1 MRKPFEM
8 NIVVRV
14 AVTFFVVASLVI
26 SVRTLVKYNDFRE
39 KINRLEAKKEE
50 YSDNIERLKYELS
63 CDIDDEYVIKIAK
76 EKLNLCMPD
85 EVVYYNGLN

>member
-1 MRKPFEM
+1 MRKTFEM

-39 KINRLEAKKEE
+39 KINRLEVKKEE

-63 CDIDDEYVIKIAK
+63 CDIDDEYVIKIAR